1 MPFAT
6 YGELKAAVATWLA
19 RTDLT
24 TNIVDFVTL
33 ARQRVSNDLKL
44 RGLDVMT
51 TGVLTAADQLALPA
65 DRDEIRSFEIA
76 LSSGEI
82 TTLQLTDPS
91 TFAEAR
97 SPSWSGGQVTFY
109 MIQGN
114 VLLLAPAPGIGA
126 AYTLRYYATKPAQP
140 ADNTTDAILSQY
152 PNLMLYASLLEAEP
166 FLRNDERIV
175 TWQAFYDRALTA
187 ARKLEWN
194 SRVGGGKLAGR
205 PVYRPVSTR
214 WSPT

>member
-6 YGELKAAVATWLA
+6 YSDLKAAIATWLA

-126 AYTLRYYATKPAQP
+126 SYTLRYYATKPAQP

-152 PNLMLYASLLEAEP
+152 PNLMLYGSLLEAEP
-166 FLRNDERIV
+166 FDVRDSYATQDKALGAVWNDPALDV
-175 TWQAFYDRALTA
+175 YDEPDNPP
-187 ARKLEWN
+187 ARVDQGLITCVK
-194 SRVGGGKLAGR
+194 
-205 PVYRPVSTR
+205 ST
-214 WSPT
+214 